1 MTPDMM
7 KELQT
12 ISQQHVDNLVG
23 NVLAELDKLKQQ
35 MQAKSRARPDADLL
49 IQNSAPFQYFE
60 FLAIAC
66 YRLRGKWK
74 RAGEAQKTLEQ
85 RRAEWNTVVSA
96 ALVHAR
102 NDIAGLEKG
111 SEAYDGEVERILALL
126 DVLSMLF
133 RPLHGPNAAW
143 IGVAAATVGAGEQ

>member
-1 MTPDMM
+1 MTPDMI

-12 ISQQHVDNLVG
+12 ISPQHVDNLVG

-35 MQAKSRARPDADLL
+35 IQAKDRTRPDADLL
-49 IQNSAPFQYFE
+49 IQKAAPFRYLE

-66 YRLRGKWK
+66 FRLRGKWK
-74 RAGEAQKTLEQ
+74 RASEAQRTLEQ
-85 RRAEWNTVVSA
+85 RRGEWNTVISA

-111 SEAYDGEVERILALL
+111 SDAYGEQIDRILALVDL
-126 DVLSMLF
+126 LSMTF
-133 RPLHGPNAAW
+133 RPLNGPNAGW
-143 IGVAAATVGAGEQ
+143 IAVTAATVGAGTQ